1 MSISIVELA
10 TAKEAVSALLDDLGL
25 EAYLFEIEPGDR
37 RWEVRLECAIEPGW
51 ESVMLPVDKLKLL
64 ASREDAAVHAEL
76 LAAWRERLAACKK
89 R

>member
-1 MSISIVELA
+1 MPTSITELA
-10 TAKEAVSALLDDLGL
+10 AAKGAAAALLDELGL
-25 EAYLFEIEPGDR
+25 EAYLFEVEPREGQ
-37 RWEVRLECAIEPGW
+37 WELRVECAVEAGW
-51 ESVMLPVDKLKLL
+51 ESVMLPVDKPKLL